1 MRTIFILT
9 AAAAAVALPAPV
21 AAQDFGGIIDD
32 ITDGLE
38 DAVRG
43 STSEALPPSGPEGSV
58 AAGEHS
64 RHWQSATRSRFYHV
78 LEGTPGPYRLTIH
91 ATTTS
96 PGGETVAVYPQTAG
110 GERGSPRIGFV
121 IATTV
126 GNAEEMLITIPR
138 PPEGETQG
146 RLPIIVDV
154 ENASGREYSGDY
166 SLELEPVG

>member
-1 MRTIFILT
+1 MRTIFILSAT
-9 AAAAAVALPAPV
+9 AAMAALPLPAM
-21 AAQDFGGIIDD
+21 AQDFGGIIDD
-32 ITDGLE
+32 LTDELE
-38 DAVRG
+38 EAVTG
-43 STSEALPPSGPEGSV
+43 SASEAPSSPTSGESA

-78 LEGTPGPYRLTIH
+78 LEGEPGPYRLTIR

-96 PGGETVAVYPQTAG
+96 PGGETVAVYPQTAS

-126 GNAEEMLITIPR
+126 GNAEEMFVTIPR
-138 PPEGETQG
+138 PPEGETRG

-154 ENASGREYSGDY
+154 ENASGREYAGDY
-166 SLELEPVG
+166 SLELDPVG

>member
-1 MRTIFILT
+1 MRIIFVLS
-9 AAAAAVALPAPV
+9 AAAMTALPFSAS
-21 AAQDFGGIIDD
+21 AQDFGGIIDD
-32 ITDGLE
+32 ITDELE
-38 DAVRG
+38 EAVTG
-43 STSEALPPSGPEGSV
+43 SASEAPTNPILEGS
-58 AAGEHS
+58 AASGEHS

-78 LEGTPGPYRLTIH
+78 LEGAPGPYRLTIR
-91 ATTTS
+91 ATTTA
-96 PGGETVAVYPQTAG
+96 PGGETVAVYPQTTG

-126 GNAEEMLITIPR
+126 GNAEEIFVTIPR

-154 ENASGREYSGDY
+154 ENASGREYAGDY